1 MGRSKSSD
9 YLKSYLS
16 VDFHQIFKYNELA
29 LEYEKAKYLKKGGLV
44 VPFKIG
50 PTEIILILAL
60 LLIIFG
66 PSKLPELAKSIG
78 KSVTE
83 LKDGLKV
90 KPEKENTSEN
100 SNESQS
106 Q

>member
-1 MGRSKSSD
+1 
-9 YLKSYLS
+9 
-16 VDFHQIFKYNELA
+16 
-29 LEYEKAKYLKKGGLV
+29 

-66 PSKLPELAKSIG
+66 PRKLPELAKSIG

-83 LKDGLKV
+83 LKEGLKV
-90 KPEKENTSEN
+90 KPEKENEAETKEESSQEN
-100 SNESQS
+100 V
-106 Q
+106 